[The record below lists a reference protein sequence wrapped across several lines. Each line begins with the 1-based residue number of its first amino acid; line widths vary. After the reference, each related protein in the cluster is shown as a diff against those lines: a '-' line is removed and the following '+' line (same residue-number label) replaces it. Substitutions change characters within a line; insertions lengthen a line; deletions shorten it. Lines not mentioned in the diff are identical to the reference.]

1 MTTVYFFG
9 GYRASQT
16 DVSAWRTSLLQQ
28 KPGISAVA
36 TPYPQGASSSNP
48 LAFWNNAE
56 LAATIAR
63 TNDDCFI
70 VGHSSGCALAN
81 DLAERVLAAEFDDF
95 TLIALDGFKPDSKLL
110 ARDRTICWSAQFGH
124 VKSLN
129 YAALQDAP
137 RFEVYRPS
145 QPAHNWALHFSLV
158 NANARDGFVDSIPSG
173 YRDCKANLC
182 WSIETYQGF

>member
-9 GYRASQT
+9 GYRASQA

-28 KPGISAVA
+28 RPSLSVVV
-36 TPYPQGASSSNP
+36 TPYPQGATAGDP
-48 LAFWNNAE
+48 LAFWDNAD
-56 LAATIAR
+56 LAATIAT

-81 DLAERVLAAEFDDF
+81 NLAERVLAADFDDF
-95 TLIALDGFKPDSKLL
+95 TLIALDGFKPNSKLL
-110 ARDRTICWSAQFGH
+110 ARDRTTCWSAQFGYI
-124 VKSLN
+124 KSRN

-137 RFEVYRPS
+137 RFQVYRPS

-158 NANARDGFVDSIPSG
+158 NANARDGLVDSIPSG
-173 YRDCKANLC
+173 YEDCKANQC
-182 WSIETYQGF
+182 WWI